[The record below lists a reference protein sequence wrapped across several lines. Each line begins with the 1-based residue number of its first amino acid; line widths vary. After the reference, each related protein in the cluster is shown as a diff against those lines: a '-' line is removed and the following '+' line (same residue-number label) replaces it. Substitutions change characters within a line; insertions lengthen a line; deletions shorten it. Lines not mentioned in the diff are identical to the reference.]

1 MFNSLCYYKRSIS
14 PNGDRMNA
22 ERRALWTLAWPVIL
36 TNGAMM
42 SLGVVDMIMVGRL
55 GPTAIASLS
64 VSVTWMY
71 ATAVFGRNIPAG
83 VEPLVSQVAGE
94 KQTETRARLFQHLL
108 RVMVLALIPQVCL
121 YLSAE
126 RGLLLFGQQPEVAS
140 LAGAYCSV
148 LALAVPAELAF
159 VYAMRFFQAMEK
171 VQSATISVV
180 AANLLNVL
188 ANYIFI
194 YQFDLGVLGSAW
206 ASCLSTYGMCF
217 ILLWRLR
224 ADIGM
229 FCKKYYRYSSAI
241 IHRIWKLGWPTGLQ
255 FSLEVWGFVLSVLFA
270 GWIGTESQ
278 AAHAIVLN
286 IASVCFMVPLGLSV
300 AAATRVGKMIGIG
313 GDWKNAIWQAI
324 LTMLLV
330 EGVLILLLVVGAGW
344 WPRIYTDDPALMEV
358 VVPLV
363 YLCACFQV
371 FDGSQVV
378 GLGILRGM
386 GDVRL
391 PLFFHLV
398 AYWMIGMPLALLLA
412 FQMGFGVRGI
422 WLGLATALAIV
433 SILCGLRIAYWMRT
447 GVQSLY
453 ASETE

>member
-1 MFNSLCYYKRSIS
+1 
-14 PNGDRMNA
+14 MNV

-71 ATAVFGRNIPAG
+71 AIGVFGRNIPAG
-83 VEPLVSQVAGE
+83 AEPLVSQAAGE
-94 KQTETRARLFQHLL
+94 KQTEIRGELFQHLVRL
-108 RVMVLALIPQVCL
+108 MLIVAIPQIVL
-121 YLSAE
+121 YMNAE
-126 RGLLLFGQQPEVAS
+126 SGLLLFGQQPGVAS

-159 VYAMRFFQAMEK
+159 VYAMRFFQAMER
-171 VQSATISVV
+171 VQSATVSVV
-180 AANLLNVL
+180 VANVLNVI

-194 YQFDLGVLGSAW
+194 VQMDLGVVGSAW
-206 ASCLSTYGMCF
+206 ATCVSTYGMCA

-224 ADIGM
+224 EEIRI
-229 FCKKYYRYSSAI
+229 FSTKYYTYSSEI
-241 IHRIWKLGWPTGLQ
+241 LQRIWNLGWPTGLQ

-270 GWIGTESQ
+270 GWLGTESQ

-300 AAATRVGKMIGIG
+300 AAATRVGKMIGTG
-313 GDWKNAIWQAI
+313 GDWKNAVWQAV
-324 LTMLLV
+324 LTMLAV
-330 EGVLILLLVVGAGW
+330 EVFLILMLVVGANW
-344 WPRIYTDDPALMEV
+344 WPSIYTTDPVLLEV

-386 GDVRL
+386 GDVRV
-391 PLFFHLV
+391 PLIFHLV
-398 AYWMIGMPLALLLA
+398 AYWMIGIPLALFLA
-412 FQMGFGVRGI
+412 FKMELGVQGI
-422 WLGLATALAIV
+422 WVGLATALAIV
-433 SILCGLRIAYWMRT
+433 SILCGVRIVYWLRT
-447 GVQSLY
+447 GVESLY
-453 ASETE
+453 ASES